1 MASHLYDLFILKRAW
16 PAVSIYTATRRMNG
30 DIKLDKGGWE
40 MKRRKMKWPKGK
52 KPQLHQ
58 GGVLTESCK
67 LSIDDVIAKV
77 EREGRRMTTRLVD
90 TNDPYN
96 LRGRYWGGSSAD
108 FRIHLADKTL
118 ISETEITV
126 ILHVDDQ
133 VFVDLDADNF
143 SSLDDFIGDGDVIR
157 GWLEIVGWVVMA
169 QLTHYC
175 TQTTFDTCHWTWILK
190 ALH

>member
-1 MASHLYDLFILKRAW
+1 
-16 PAVSIYTATRRMNG
+16 
-30 DIKLDKGGWE
+30 

-96 LRGRYWGGSSAD
+96 LRGRY
-108 FRIHLADKTL
+108 
-118 ISETEITV
+118 
-126 ILHVDDQ
+126 
-133 VFVDLDADNF
+133 
-143 SSLDDFIGDGDVIR
+143 
-157 GWLEIVGWVVMA
+157 
-169 QLTHYC
+169 
-175 TQTTFDTCHWTWILK
+175 
-190 ALH
+190 